1 MLGCF
6 MPKIGRWVFVAVV
19 SLVSFGCGDDLKDPD
34 KEEKYTGP
42 LIENIDVTTIYS
54 DSAKVLVKL
63 MAPIQQD
70 FESGDAV
77 FPKGFF
83 VEFYEDG
90 KITSTLKANYGEMKR
105 NENLYMAR
113 GNVVMNNI
121 AKKESLETEQLFW
134 NQSRDRI
141 YTDKFV
147 KITTPERVIMGQGL
161 ETNQHFFPY
170 SFHKVTGTLE
180 LQE

>member
-1 MLGCF
+1 
-6 MPKIGRWVFVAVV
+6 MPKVGMWVILVVV
-19 SLVSFGCGDDLKDPD
+19 SFISFSCGDDLKDPD
-34 KEEKYTGP
+34 KEEKYEGP
-42 LIENIDVTTIYS
+42 LIENVDVTTIYS

-63 MAPIQQD
+63 KAPVQQE
-70 FESGDAV
+70 FESGDAI

-90 KITSTLKANYGEMKR
+90 KVTSTLKANYGELQRSTNM
-105 NENLYMAR
+105 YVAR
-113 GNVVMNNI
+113 GNVVMKNI
-121 AKKESLETEQLFW
+121 VKKESLETEELFW
-134 NQSRDRI
+134 NQSKDRI

-161 ETNQHFFPY
+161 ETNQQFFPY

-180 LQE
+180 LTE

>member
-1 MLGCF
+1 
-6 MPKIGRWVFVAVV
+6 MPRTGMWVFLAVL
-19 SLVSFGCGDDLKDPD
+19 SLVGLSCGDNLKDPD

-42 LIENIDVTTIYS
+42 LIENMDVTTIYS

-63 MAPIQQD
+63 RAPVQQE
-70 FESGDAV
+70 FESGDAI

-90 KITSTLKANYGEMKR
+90 KITSTLKANYGELKR
-105 NENLYMAR
+105 NSNLYVAR

-121 AKKESLETEQLFW
+121 VKKESLETEELFW
-134 NQSRDRI
+134 NESKDRI

-161 ETNQHFFPY
+161 ETNQRFFPY

-180 LQE
+180 LTE

>member
-1 MLGCF
+1 
-6 MPKIGRWVFVAVV
+6 MPRTVIAFLLVV
-19 SLVSFGCGDDLKDPD
+19 LSITNISCGENLKDPD

-42 LIENIDVTTIYS
+42 LIENVDVETIYS

-63 MAPIQQD
+63 KAPVQQE
-70 FESGDAV
+70 FESGDAI

-83 VEFYEDG
+83 IEFYEDG
-90 KITSTLKANYGEMKR
+90 KVTSTLKANYGELKR
-105 NENLYMAR
+105 NTNMYVAR
-113 GNVVMNNI
+113 GNVVMNNLV
-121 AKKESLETEQLFW
+121 KKESLETEELFW
-134 NQSRDRI
+134 NQSKDRI

-161 ETNQHFFPY
+161 ETNQKFFPY

-180 LQE
+180 LTE